1 MAGWSKR
8 RTQRRRGW
16 TWSPLLSIILGVPLV
31 LIVWARRAEVWHDSC
46 LPLNQSETANCKL
59 QELIIVAAAALGA
72 VGMIILLWWVLSELT
87 GLRRIFEAPW
97 VGVGDDVE
105 NAGAME
111 SMLRAAVFI
120 FVLWLCIA
128 MFLPFTMAIP
138 GLWTAAVSSKAAP
151 PATHSE
157 SRPNPQTNPST
168 TSSADPVLI
177 EQLTRTNSTLQ
188 SVKELLI
195 QHGQHLSALSVIQK
209 KLASWDPG
217 QGPTPDEG
225 MSTILKETGQID
237 RNVQTIVEQISEQ
250 SRRLIVLDKIYLA
263 LLEKSRPEPT
273 GDCFDYTVVAAS
285 VRKPETASP
294 SSPGNGERYR
304 TVAVRA
310 VFFDRGS
317 PALSDWAKQDLSWF
331 LREVNVPEGKLAIFG
346 STDPQG
352 TAAQNAQL
360 AESRARAIEQFVQEE
375 KTQHQIISVKWAS
388 EGGAPKSEPYK
399 RVATIRLLQP
409 CQ

>member
-1 MAGWSKR
+1 MAGWSRR

-16 TWSPLLSIILGVPLV
+16 AWSPLLGISLGVPFA
-31 LIVWARRAEVWHDSC
+31 LIVLSRLTGVWHDTC
-46 LPLNQSETANCKL
+46 PLSDQSETANCKWF
-59 QELIIVAAAALGA
+59 ELVVVAAAVLGA
-72 VGMIILLWWVLSELT
+72 VGIIILLWWVLSELT

-111 SMLRAAVFI
+111 SVLRAAVFI

-128 MFLPFTMAIP
+128 MIFPFVMSLPW
-138 GLWTAAVSSKAAP
+138 LQTAAVSVAP
-151 PATHSE
+151 HPGPE
-157 SRPNPQTNPST
+157 PNPRPSV
-168 TSSADPVLI
+168 SSAYPVLI

-195 QHGQHLSALSVIQK
+195 QHGEHLSALSVIQK
-209 KLASWDPG
+209 KLAGWDPG
-217 QGPTPDEG
+217 QRPMPDEG
-225 MSTILKETGQID
+225 INTILKETAQID
-237 RNVQTIVEQISEQ
+237 RNVQTIVDQISEQ
-250 SRRLIVLDKIYLA
+250 SRRLMVLDKIYLA
-263 LLEKSRPEPT
+263 LLERSRPEAP
-273 GDCFDYTVVAAS
+273 GDCLDDAVVTA
-285 VRKPETASP
+285 VKKPETASP
-294 SSPGNGERYR
+294 SSSGDDDHYR
-304 TVAVRA
+304 TLAVRP

-331 LREVNVPEGKLAIFG
+331 LREANGRDGKLAIFG

-352 TAAQNAQL
+352 TAAENAQL
-360 AESRARAIEQFVQEE
+360 AESRAHAIEQFVQEE
-375 KTQHQIISVKWAS
+375 KSPHQIISVKWAT